1 MGAGSLMEIVK
12 RKLSGKK
19 TEFSEELQ
27 KFAVTLQY
35 YSSKAYN
42 FVRKQFSNIL
52 PHPRTISNWYQN
64 ISGEPGFTN
73 ESFQTLK
80 QKVQE
85 GNHVICNLVVDEMSI
100 KDKLEFDGKKF
111 HGLIDMG
118 TDVVIDS
125 DNVDHATNALVFL
138 VKNKWIQ
145 AVKRKGSN
153 NQLWEPN
160 QNSRICCEHFFD
172 GKPSKHP
179 NSPSFYPT
187 IFPKIYK
194 QKVPAHQK
202 DKLLLSLV
210 KLKLGISFTSISIF
224 FNLHWSTCSRIFKNV
239 LKMLAV
245 ATKKIVFWPSK
256 KPIISTLPQSFKQHY
271 PNCRVIIDCTEIKTE
286 QSPHVDQRAFMYSL
300 YKSAYTCKFLVG
312 IAPCGM
318 ITFVSKAYGGRAS
331 DSFITNDSGLL
342 NLLEPGDQVM
352 ADKGFPGIK
361 TSMDEKNSILVMPPF
376 MHNGVFTEDEIIQTY
391 NIASVRIHIERS
403 IQRIKIYNILQK
415 IPIELLECIDDIIFV
430 SCVMTNLQPPII
442 KPNP

>member
-1 MGAGSLMEIVK
+1 MGTGSLMEIVK

-138 VKNKWIQ
+138 VVGLNGHWKLPVGFFLIKGLNSSERANLMKQ
-145 AVKRKGSN
+145 CLDLLYNTGVKIHS
-153 NQLWEPN
+153 LT
-160 QNSRICCEHFFD
+160 FD
-172 GKPSKHP
+172 G
-179 NSPSFYPT
+179 
-187 IFPKIYK
+187 
-194 QKVPAHQK
+194 AHC
-202 DKLLLSLV
+202 
-210 KLKLGISFTSISIF
+210 
-224 FNLHWSTCSRIFKNV
+224 N
-239 LKMLAV
+239 
-245 ATKKIVFWPSK
+245 
-256 KPIISTLPQSFKQHY
+256 
-271 PNCRVIIDCTEIKTE
+271 
-286 QSPHVDQRAFMYSL
+286 
-300 YKSAYTCKFLVG
+300 
-312 IAPCGM
+312 
-318 ITFVSKAYGGRAS
+318 
-331 DSFITNDSGLL
+331 
-342 NLLEPGDQVM
+342 
-352 ADKGFPGIK
+352 
-361 TSMDEKNSILVMPPF
+361 
-376 MHNGVFTEDEIIQTY
+376 
-391 NIASVRIHIERS
+391 
-403 IQRIKIYNILQK
+403 
-415 IPIELLECIDDIIFV
+415 
-430 SCVMTNLQPPII
+430 
-442 KPNP
+442 